1 MPLQVVTLDLETLR
15 FVASTY
21 IADLPNSPLTRLRY
35 GSCEPSALAKHISVD
50 FHSRIESSK
59 HDWRTSFRKVI
70 DPDSGEDIA
79 WAQWVIPN
87 EKQLDP
93 PQILTSVQPEAQ
105 KAILATQALPKPE
118 NQGLEGENLAVVA
131 DWSAKGRAAWQ
142 RSVAGRKHWSRHFS
156 SMLGQ
161 CKC

>member
-1 MPLQVVTLDLETLR
+1 MPLQVVTLDLESLW

-21 IADLPNSPLTRLRY
+21 IADIPNSPLTRLRY
-35 GSCEPSALAKHISVD
+35 GSCEPSALAQHVSGD

-59 HDWRTSFRKVI
+59 HDGRTSFRKVI

-79 WAQWVIPN
+79 WAQWVMPN

-93 PQILTSVQPEAQ
+93 PQILTSMQPEAQ
-105 KAILATQALPKPE
+105 TAIPATQAPSKPE
-118 NQGLEGENLAVVA
+118 DQGLEGENLAVVT

-142 RSVAGRKHWSRHFS
+142 RSVAGRKHWSRY
-156 SMLGQ
+156 L
-161 CKC
+161 